1 MYLKS
6 AYPTA
11 PCPCVLS
18 LSKELVEK
26 RFVRGFSAIF
36 QSFCHKKRSAD
47 LFTTLLVLFN
57 YN

>member
-18 LSKELVEK
+18 LTKELVEK

-36 QSFCHKKRSAD
+36 QSFCHKKKECRFVYDTPCSFQ
-47 LFTTLLVLFN
+47 L
-57 YN
+57 